1 MQQTDGPLT
10 IGLAQ
15 VDTVVGDIEGNARRV
30 TAGARSLD
38 ARYGVRLVVFPELC
52 LLGYPPDDLLLRP
65 DLPGRIDAAV
75 DRIAAELQGSGIAVL
90 VGLPLF
96 EHGTRYNAAA
106 LLDGGERVATVRKR
120 CLPNYG
126 VFDEKRYFSA
136 GDQAVTARIDGRTV
150 GLMICEDI
158 WQPEPAGDLAGAGA
172 EVILCPN
179 ASPYHCD
186 KSAERLAVARQRVR
200 ETGCP
205 LVYVNQIG
213 GQDDLVFDGDSFVL
227 DAEGH
232 ETLRLPAFVEADA
245 AVAWRAGT
253 GLCPVD
259 ALPSRP
265 EPCEQAG
272 SIYRALTLAVRD
284 YVTKNGFEG
293 VFVGLSGGIDS
304 ALVLAVAA
312 DALGPE
318 RVTAV
323 RMPSRHTA
331 RMSLDDAAEE
341 AALLGVRCETLSIEP
356 AYEAFLDILA
366 EPFSG
371 MAADTTEENIQAR
384 CRGLLLMALANKRNA
399 IVLATGNKSEMAVG
413 YATLYGDMA
422 GGFAPLKDVSKT
434 RVYALARWRNGRS
447 PAIPERVL
455 TREPSAELAADQA
468 DSDSL
473 PPYDVL
479 DPILEALVERDESVE
494 DIAAAGGFE
503 RETVRRVA
511 RMLVKSEYKRRQAAP
526 GPKVSPRA
534 FGRERR
540 YPITSRYSM

>member
-1 MQQTDGPLT
+1 VQQTDGPLK

-15 VDTVVGDIEGNARRV
+15 VDAVVGDIEGNARRV
-30 TAGARSLD
+30 IAGAWELQ
-38 ARYGVRLVVFPELC
+38 ARYGARLVVFPELC

-65 DLPGRIDAAV
+65 DLPGRIDAAI
-75 DRIAAELQGSGIAVL
+75 DRIAAELEGSGIAVL
-90 VGLPLF
+90 AGLPLF
-96 EHGTRYNAAA
+96 ENETCYNAAV
-106 LLDGGERVATVRKR
+106 LLDGGERVAVVRKR

-136 GDQAVTARIDGRTV
+136 GDRAVTATIDGRTL

-158 WQPEPAGDLAGAGA
+158 WQIEPARDLAAAGA
-172 EVILCPN
+172 ELIVCPN

-186 KSAERLAVARQRVR
+186 KPAERLAVARRRVR

-213 GQDDLVFDGDSFVL
+213 GQDDLVFDGDSFAI
-227 DAEGH
+227 DARGH
-232 ETLRLPAFVEADA
+232 ATVHLPSFVEADA
-245 AVAWRAGT
+245 AVVWSAAA
-253 GLCPVD
+253 GLCPVEP
-259 ALPSRP
+259 LPASP
-265 EPCEQAG
+265 EPHVQAE

-323 RMPSRHTA
+323 RMPSRYTA
-331 RMSLDDAAEE
+331 QMSLDDAAEE
-341 AALLGVRCETLSIEP
+341 AELLGVRCETLSIEP

-366 EPFSG
+366 EPFAG

-384 CRGLLLMALANKRNA
+384 SRGLLLMALANKHNA

-434 RVYALARWRNGRS
+434 RVYALARWRNKQS

-455 TREPSAELAADQA
+455 TREPSAELAPDQA

-494 DIAAAGGFE
+494 DIAAAGFE
-503 RETVRRVA
+503 PETVRRVA

-540 YPITSRYSM
+540 YPITSRYTM

>member
-1 MQQTDGPLT
+1 MQHTGDSLK

-15 VDTVVGDIEGNARRV
+15 VDAVVGDIEGNARRV
-30 TAGARSLD
+30 IAAAQNLEVRHGARL
-38 ARYGVRLVVFPELC
+38 AVFPELC

-75 DRIAAELQGSGIAVL
+75 DEIAVALEETGIAAL

-96 EHGTRYNAAA
+96 ENDVCYNGGV
-106 LLDGGERVATVRKR
+106 LLDAGKRVAAVRKR

-136 GDQAVTARIDGRTV
+136 GDSAVTVSIDGHTL

-158 WQPEPAGDLAGAGA
+158 WQAEPASDLAAAGA
-172 EVILCPN
+172 ELILCPN

-186 KSAERLAVARQRVR
+186 KAAERLAVARRRVQ

-205 LVYVNQIG
+205 LVYVNQVG
-213 GQDDLVFDGDSFVL
+213 GQDDLVFDGDSFAI
-227 DAEGH
+227 DAYGNEA
-232 ETLRLPAFVEADA
+232 LRLPAFVEGEG
-245 AVAWRAGT
+245 AVAWRAGS
-253 GLCPVD
+253 GLQPVE
-259 ALPSRP
+259 AVAPSPRSLP
-265 EPCEQAG
+265 QAE
-272 SIYRALTLAVRD
+272 SIYRALTLGVRD

-304 ALVLAVAA
+304 ALVLALAA

-323 RMPSRHTA
+323 RMPSRYTA
-331 RMSLDDAAEE
+331 QMSLDDAAEE
-341 AALLGVRCETLSIEP
+341 AERLGVRCETLSIEP
-356 AYEAFLDILA
+356 AYEAFLDILSG
-366 EPFSG
+366 PFAG
-371 MAADTTEENIQAR
+371 MAPDTTEENIQAR
-384 CRGLLLMALANKRNA
+384 SRGLLLMALANKHNA

-434 RVYALARWRNGRS
+434 RVYALARWRNEQAL
-447 PAIPERVL
+447 AIPERVL

-494 DIAAAGGFE
+494 DIAAAGFNAD
-503 RETVRRVA
+503 TVRRVA

>member
-1 MQQTDGPLT
+1 MQQTHGSLK
-10 IGLAQ
+10 IGMAQ
-15 VDTVVGDIEGNARRV
+15 VDAVVGDIEGNAHRLI
-30 TAGARSLD
+30 AGARRLK
-38 ARYGVRLVVFPELC
+38 ARYGARLVVFPELC

-65 DLPGRIDAAV
+65 DLPVRIDVAV
-75 DRIAAELQGSGIAVL
+75 DRIAVELEGNGIAVL

-96 EHGTRYNAAA
+96 EDGTCYNAAV
-106 LLDGGERVATVRKR
+106 LLDGGERVAVVRKR

-136 GDQAVTARIDGRTV
+136 GDEAVTAMIEGHTV

-158 WQPEPAGDLAGAGA
+158 WQPEPAGDLAAAGA
-172 EVILCPN
+172 ELIVCPN

-186 KSAERLAVARQRVR
+186 KPAERLTVAGRRVS
-200 ETGCP
+200 ETGCS
-205 LVYVNQIG
+205 LLYVNQLG
-213 GQDDLVFDGDSFVL
+213 GQDDLVFDGDSFAI
-227 DAEGH
+227 DAGGH
-232 ETLRLPAFVEADA
+232 ETVHLPSFVEADA
-245 AVAWRAGT
+245 AVAWSSAT
-253 GLCPVD
+253 GLCAVEP
-259 ALPSRP
+259 LPAAP
-265 EPCEQAG
+265 EPYAQAG
-272 SIYRALTLAVRD
+272 SIYRALTLALHD
-284 YVTKNGFEG
+284 YVTRNGFEG

-304 ALVLAVAA
+304 GLVLAVAA

-323 RMPSRHTA
+323 RMPSRYTA
-331 RMSLDDAAEE
+331 QMSLDDAAEE
-341 AALLGVRCETLSIEP
+341 ADLLGVRCETLSIEP

-366 EPFSG
+366 EPFGG

-384 CRGLLLMALANKRNA
+384 SRGLLLMALANKHNA

-434 RVYALARWRNGRS
+434 RVYALARWRNGWS

-494 DIAAAGGFE
+494 DIAAAGFE
-503 RETVRRVA
+503 PETVRRVA

-540 YPITSRYSM
+540 YPITSRYTM

>member
-1 MQQTDGPLT
+1 MQQTDCSLK

-15 VDTVVGDIEGNARRV
+15 VDAVVGDIEGNARRV
-30 TAGARSLD
+30 VAGARDLG
-38 ARYGVRLVVFPELC
+38 ARYGARLVVFPELC

-65 DLPGRIDAAV
+65 DLPGRIDTAV
-75 DRIAAELQGSGIAVL
+75 ARIAADLQASGVAVL

-96 EHGTRYNAAA
+96 EQGTCYNGGV
-106 LLDGGERVATVRKR
+106 LLDAGERVAVVRKR

-136 GDQAVTARIDGRTV
+136 GDSAVTAAIDGHTV

-158 WQPEPAGDLAGAGA
+158 WQPEPAADLAAAGAGLI
-172 EVILCPN
+172 VCPN

-186 KSAERLAVARQRVR
+186 KAAERLAVARRRVH

-205 LVYVNQIG
+205 LIYVNQIG
-213 GQDDLVFDGDSFVL
+213 GQDDLVFDGDSFAI
-227 DAEGH
+227 DADGH
-232 ETLRLPAFVEADA
+232 EAIHLPAFVEADA
-245 AVAWRAGT
+245 ALSWRVGSRLQAVE
-253 GLCPVD
+253 PVS
-259 ALPSRP
+259 PSP
-265 EPCEQAG
+265 QPMPQTE
-272 SIYRALTLAVRD
+272 SIYRALTLGLRD
-284 YVTKNGFEG
+284 YVIKNGFEG

-323 RMPSRHTA
+323 RMPSRYTA
-331 RMSLDDAAEE
+331 RMSLDDAVEE
-341 AALLGVRCETLSIEP
+341 AELLGVRCETLSIEP
-356 AYEAFLDILA
+356 AYEAFLEILSG
-366 EPFSG
+366 PFEG

-384 CRGLLLMALANKRNA
+384 SRGLLLMALANKHNA

-434 RVYALARWRNGRS
+434 RVYALARWRNGQS

-473 PPYDVL
+473 PPYDML

-494 DIAAAGGFE
+494 DIAAAGFE
-503 RETVRRVA
+503 PETVRRVA